1 MSRTGTNAPN
11 DPGSA
16 HHAGHARPLKVLAA
30 VDGSERT
37 GRVLELLLSMAALP
51 ITVVVLNVQPAPEDW
66 RLRGYL
72 SFKADEVFDRL
83 VHDLGEPIVK
93 GVGRRLA
100 DAKIEHSEIVTL
112 GSSFTESVLACQRE
126 ESCDLI
132 VVSTARASRL
142 QLLLLRV
149 LGVSLRSTASELV
162 QLAEVPVIVVK

>member
-1 MSRTGTNAPN
+1 MSRVGTNKPQERGPTN
-11 DPGSA
+11 RQ
-16 HHAGHARPLKVLAA
+16 GHARSLKVLAV

-37 GRVLELLLSMAALP
+37 GRVLEFLLGMAALP

-72 SFKADEVFDRL
+72 SFKADEVWDRL

-100 DAKIEHSEIVTL
+100 DAGIAHSEIVTL
-112 GSSFTESVLACQRE
+112 GSLIESVLACQRE

-132 VVSTARASRL
+132 VVGAPTAGP
-142 QLLLLRV
+142 LRRWLSLN
-149 LGVSLRSTASELV
+149 LGVSLASPASGIA
-162 QLAEVPVIVVK
+162 QIAEVPVVVVK

>member
-1 MSRTGTNAPN
+1 MSRDGTYAPR
-11 DPGSA
+11 DRGPD
-16 HHAGHARPLKVLAA
+16 HREGHARPLKVLAA

-37 GRVLELLLSMAALP
+37 GRVLEFLLSMAALP

-100 DAKIEHSEIVTL
+100 DARIAHSEIVKL
-112 GSSFTESVLACQRE
+112 GAFTESVLACQRE
-126 ESCDLI
+126 EGCDLI
-132 VVSTARASRL
+132 VVSARRANPL
-142 QLLLLRV
+142 QLFLLRA
-149 LGVSLRSTASELV
+149 LGVSVRSPASELV
-162 QLAEVPVIVVK
+162 QLADVPVVVVK